1 MKVLII
7 DDNPAVRTTLKLVLN
22 GVFDEIA
29 AVADPRLIPALL
41 AAGNIDV
48 VLLDMNF
55 DNSRLDGSDGL
66 FWLSRIKECEN
77 APAVVL
83 ITAFGDVPLAVEA
96 MKLGAEDFVTKP
108 WDNDELIAKLN
119 KAISRNRAKRDA
131 GLVLDKA
138 RELERLDSRRRQMTL
153 DELKF
158 EHVSKIVDNCGG
170 NLSAAADRLGITRQ
184 TLYNILK
191 KK

>member
-7 DDNPAVRTTLKLVLN
+7 DDNPAVRTTLRLVLN

-29 AVADPRLIPALL
+29 AVGDPRLIPALL
-41 AAGNIDV
+41 AAGNIDA

-66 FWLSRIKECEN
+66 FWLSRIKESEN

-119 KAISRNRAKRDA
+119 KAIARNRAGRDA
-131 GLVLDKA
+131 SLVLNKA
-138 RELERLDSRRRQMTL
+138 RELERLDNQRRQMTL

-158 EHVSKIVDNCGG
+158 EHVSSVVDSCGG

>member
-1 MKVLII
+1 MKILII
-7 DDNPAVRTTLKLVLN
+7 DDNPAVRTSLRLVLD

-29 AVADPRLIPALL
+29 AVGDPRLIPALL
-41 AAGNIDV
+41 APGNIDA

-55 DNSRLDGSDGL
+55 DSTRLNGSDGL
-66 FWLSRIKECEN
+66 FWLSNIKNRDN

-96 MKLGAEDFVTKP
+96 MKRGAEDFVTKP
-108 WDNDELIAKLN
+108 WDNDGLIAKLR
-119 KAISRNRAKRDA
+119 KAIARNRAARSSSIS
-131 GLVLDKA
+131 LSNA
-138 RELERLDSRRRQMTL
+138 RELERLETARRAMTL
-153 DELKF
+153 DELKYT
-158 EHVSKIVDNCGG
+158 HVREVVDSCDG
-170 NLSAAADRLGITRQ
+170 NLTAAAERLGITRQ

>member
-7 DDNPAVRTTLKLVLN
+7 DDNPAVRTTLRLVLN

-29 AVADPRLIPALL
+29 AVGDPRLIPALL
-41 AAGNIDV
+41 ATGNIDA

-66 FWLSRIKECEN
+66 FWLSRIKESEN

-119 KAISRNRAKRDA
+119 KAIARNRAGRDA
-131 GLVLDKA
+131 SLVLDKA
-138 RELERLDSRRRQMTL
+138 RELERLDNQRRQMTL

-158 EHVSKIVDNCGG
+158 EHVSSVVDSCGG

>member
-1 MKVLII
+1 MKILII
-7 DDNPAVRTTLKLVLN
+7 DDNPAVRTSLRLVLD

-29 AVADPRLIPALL
+29 AVGDPRLIPALL
-41 AAGNIDV
+41 APGNIDA

-55 DNSRLDGSDGL
+55 DSTRLDGSDGL
-66 FWLSRIKECEN
+66 FWLSNIKNRDN

-96 MKLGAEDFVTKP
+96 MKRGAEDFVTKP
-108 WDNDELIAKLN
+108 WANDDLIAKLR
-119 KAISRNRAKRDA
+119 KAIARNRAARSSSIS
-131 GLVLDKA
+131 LSNA
-138 RELERLDSRRRQMTL
+138 RELERLETARRAMTL
-153 DELKF
+153 DELKYT
-158 EHVSKIVDNCGG
+158 HVREVVDSCDG
-170 NLSAAADRLGITRQ
+170 NLTAAAERLGITRQ

>member
-1 MKVLII
+1 MKILII
-7 DDNPAVRTTLKLVLN
+7 DDNPAVRTSLRLVLD

-29 AVADPRLIPALL
+29 AVGDPRLIPALL
-41 AAGNIDV
+41 APGNIDA

-55 DNSRLDGSDGL
+55 DSTRLDGSDGL
-66 FWLSRIKECEN
+66 FWLSNIKNRDN

-96 MKLGAEDFVTKP
+96 MKRGAEDFVTKP
-108 WDNDELIAKLN
+108 WDNDDLIAKLR
-119 KAISRNRAKRDA
+119 KAIARNRAARSSSIS
-131 GLVLDKA
+131 LSNA
-138 RELERLDSRRRQMTL
+138 RELERLETARQAMTL
-153 DELKF
+153 DELKYT
-158 EHVSKIVDNCGG
+158 HVREVVDSCDG
-170 NLSAAADRLGITRQ
+170 NLTAAAERLGITRQ